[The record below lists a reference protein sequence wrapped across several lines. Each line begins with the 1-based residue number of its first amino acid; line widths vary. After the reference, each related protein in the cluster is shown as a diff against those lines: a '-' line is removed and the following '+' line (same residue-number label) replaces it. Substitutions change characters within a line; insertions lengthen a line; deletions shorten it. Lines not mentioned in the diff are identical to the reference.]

1 MALNNLQSV
10 RNKENQEI
18 SEKFQNFD
26 AEIAVIGCLLW
37 DNKSYEKIA
46 DFLIEDHFIDL
57 NNKNI
62 FKTIKRLLDKNILV
76 TPITLKN
83 YLEENDKDSFDN
95 YTYLNQIKDS
105 APSTQNAYQYAR
117 LLYDL
122 HIKRSLIGI
131 GKNIIQDTISNE
143 EDLEGIN
150 LIENAENDLYNL
162 SQTGSSD
169 RKYSLFGESLKK
181 AIDVIDQSFKREG
194 KIAGLPSGLKDLDKK
209 LGGFHNSDLI
219 IIAGRP
225 SMGKTALG
233 TNIAFNAAKKF
244 KEKEDEFGNKITIDG
259 GKIAFFSLEMSS
271 EQLATRVLA
280 EQSKISGDKMRKAEL
295 NKEDFK
301 KIAKVSSEL
310 ENLNLVI
317 DDNPILTVASLRA
330 RARRLKRLYDIDMI
344 IIDYL
349 QLMSGSQNVRND
361 GRVQEISEITRGL
374 KAIAKELNIPIIAL
388 SQLSR
393 QVEQREDKRPQLAD
407 LRESGTIE
415 QDSDVVMFIFRESYY
430 LERMEPVKKPD
441 EQNDRYNERHQ
452 RWRELCESR
461 YNIAEIIIAKQRHGP
476 TGKIKTHFDP
486 NFTKFSDLTRTE
498 YDNIIE

>member
-46 DFLIEDHFIDL
+46 DFLTEDHFIDL

-244 KEKEDEFGNKITIDG
+244 KEKEDEFGNKTTIDG

-317 DDNPILTVASLRA
+317 DDNPILTISSLRA
-330 RARRLKRLYDIDMI
+330 RARRLRRLYDIDMI

-349 QLMSGSQNVRND
+349 QLMSGSQNVKND

-393 QVEQREDKRPQLAD
+393 QVEQREDKRPLLAD

-430 LERMEPVKKPD
+430 LERMEPIKKPD

-461 YNIAEIIIAKQRHGP
+461 YNIADIIIAKQRHGP
-476 TGKIKTHFDP
+476 TGAIKTHFDP

>member
-1 MALNNLQSV
+1 MALSNLQSDQ
-10 RNKENQEI
+10 NKENKEV

-244 KEKEDEFGNKITIDG
+244 KEKEDEFGNKTTIDG

-317 DDNPILTVASLRA
+317 DDNPILTISSLRA
-330 RARRLKRLYDIDMI
+330 RARRLRRLYDIDMI

-349 QLMSGSQNVRND
+349 QLMSGSQNVKND

-393 QVEQREDKRPQLAD
+393 QVEQREDKRPLLAD

-430 LERMEPVKKPD
+430 LERMEPIKKPD

-461 YNIAEIIIAKQRHGP
+461 YNISELIIAKQRHGP
-476 TGKIKTHFDP
+476 IGTIKTHFDP

>member
-1 MALNNLQSV
+1 MALNNLQSI

-46 DFLIEDHFIDL
+46 DFLTEDHFIDL

-244 KEKEDEFGNKITIDG
+244 KEKEDEFGNKTTIDG

-317 DDNPILTVASLRA
+317 DDNPILTIPSLRA

-349 QLMSGSQNVRND
+349 QLMSGSQNVKND

-430 LERMEPVKKPD
+430 LERMEPIKKPD

-461 YNIAEIIIAKQRHGP
+461 YNVSELIIAKQRHGP
-476 TGKIKTHFDP
+476 IGTIKTHFDP

>member
-1 MALNNLQSV
+1 MPLSNLQSDQ
-10 RNKENQEI
+10 NKENQEI
-18 SEKFQNFD
+18 SEKFQNFN

-181 AIDVIDQSFKREG
+181 AIDIIDQSFKREG

-244 KEKEDEFGNKITIDG
+244 KEKEDEFGNKTTIDG

-317 DDNPILTVASLRA
+317 DDNPILTISSLRA

-393 QVEQREDKRPQLAD
+393 QVEQREDKRPLLAD

-430 LERMEPVKKPD
+430 LERMEPIKKPD

-476 TGKIKTHFDP
+476 TGTIKTHFDP

>member
-244 KEKEDEFGNKITIDG
+244 KEKEDEFGNKTTIDG

-317 DDNPILTVASLRA
+317 DDNPILTISSLRA

-430 LERMEPVKKPD
+430 LERMEPIKKPD

-461 YNIAEIIIAKQRHGP
+461 YNIADIIIAKQRHGP
-476 TGKIKTHFDP
+476 TGAIKTHFDP